1 MKDCIFCKIINGE
14 IPSKKIYEDDKLYV
28 FLDLNQD
35 CPGHCLI
42 VPKIHCINLRDI
54 SAELLNYIMQTA
66 IKLYVF
72 LEEKLN
78 CDGMTLLQNNG
89 CAQDIKHF
97 HLHLLPKY
105 INKPN
110 LSIDEIF
117 DILIKK

>member
-14 IPSKKIYEDDKLYV
+14 ISSKMIYEDDLVYV

-42 VPKIHCINLRDI
+42 VPKNHYVTLHDI
-54 SAELLNYIMQTA
+54 PADLLNYIMKVA
-66 IKLYVF
+66 NNLYSDFEKKL
-72 LEEKLN
+72 K

-105 INKPN
+105 IKKPS
-110 LSIDEIF
+110 LSIEQIS
-117 DILIKK
+117 DILK

>member
-66 IKLYVF
+66 IKLYVL

>member
-1 MKDCIFCKIINGE
+1 MKDCIFCKIVNGE
-14 IPSKKIYEDDKLYV
+14 IPSKKVYEDDKLYV

-42 VPKIHCINLRDI
+42 VPKVHYINLCDI
-54 SAELLNYIMQTA
+54 PTDLLNYVMQTA
-66 IKLYVF
+66 IKLYGF
-72 LEEKLN
+72 IEEKLN

-105 INKPN
+105 ITKPN
-110 LSIDEIF
+110 LSIDEVY
-117 DILIKK
+117 DMLTKK